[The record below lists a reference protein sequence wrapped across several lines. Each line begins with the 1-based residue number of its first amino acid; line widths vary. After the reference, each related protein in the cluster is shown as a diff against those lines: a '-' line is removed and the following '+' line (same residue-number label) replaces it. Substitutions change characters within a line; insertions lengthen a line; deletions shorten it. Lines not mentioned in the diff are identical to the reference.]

1 MRGFVKR
8 LGHWMS
14 AIGASLW
21 LPVVV
26 AQPDASTI
34 DLQLCELRVP
44 GTVLTASARCG
55 TLEVPENPAEPDGR
69 QIALHIAVAQATGSD
84 IAPDPVFFF
93 AGGPG
98 QAAGDTW
105 PMISSTFN
113 QLRKSRDIVLI
124 DQRGTGRS
132 NALRCEAVEA
142 SFEDEVPL
150 SLIRSH
156 AEACLQGLSGD
167 PRFYTSTI
175 AMTDI
180 DRARAALGYDQINV
194 VGGSYGSRTAQLY
207 TRMYPERVR
216 TMTIDSVVPMDLPLG
231 TEHAGNLDQSI
242 RAVFAACHADTRC
255 EALFGAELDQLWNAI
270 EALRQVDGRLA
281 IADPVTGETVDT
293 PLSADLVVLAL
304 RMLSYSSD
312 TQALL
317 PMLVS
322 EAIRDNDFSRLTQ
335 QAMMVAA
342 ELGEMISSGMELS
355 VMCAE
360 DYPRF
365 ADYEPVVSARD
376 TLMGDAFME
385 RVIAACEVWPKG
397 EAPADFGEP
406 LTRDTPTLLL
416 SGARDPV
423 TPPRYADAV
432 ALGLMNSRHLI
443 ANGQGHSV
451 MGIPCL
457 REAMT
462 DFIVAGTVSAIDDS
476 CLETIQAAPFF
487 ETLTGPAP

>member
-1 MRGFVKR
+1 
-8 LGHWMS
+8 
-14 AIGASLW
+14 
-21 LPVVV
+21 
-26 AQPDASTI
+26 
-34 DLQLCELRVP
+34 
-44 GTVLTASARCG
+44 
-55 TLEVPENPAEPDGR
+55 
-69 QIALHIAVAQATGSD
+69 
-84 IAPDPVFFF
+84 
-93 AGGPG
+93 
-98 QAAGDTW
+98 
-105 PMISSTFN
+105 
-113 QLRKSRDIVLI
+113 
-124 DQRGTGRS
+124 
-132 NALRCEAVEA
+132 
-142 SFEDEVPL
+142 
-150 SLIRSH
+150 
-156 AEACLQGLSGD
+156 
-167 PRFYTSTI
+167 
-175 AMTDI
+175 
-180 DRARAALGYDQINV
+180 
-194 VGGSYGSRTAQLY
+194 
-207 TRMYPERVR
+207 
-216 TMTIDSVVPMDLPLG
+216 
-231 TEHAGNLDQSI
+231 
-242 RAVFAACHADTRC
+242 
-255 EALFGAELDQLWNAI
+255 
-270 EALRQVDGRLA
+270 
-281 IADPVTGETVDT
+281 
-293 PLSADLVVLAL
+293 
-304 RMLSYSSD
+304 
-312 TQALL
+312 
-317 PMLVS
+317 
-322 EAIRDNDFSRLTQ
+322 
-335 QAMMVAA
+335 MMVAA